1 MPRMDLNYDDFCEI
15 LGYRFSRVILF
26 KRALTHSSFSQSK
39 QDNNERLEFLGD
51 RVLGLSIAKMLYQKY
66 PLDDEGALAIRHANL
81 VSAKTLAS
89 IAESMCIP
97 DIIELS
103 PQEQKRKGY
112 KNRNILADCVEA
124 ILGAMYLDGGLDCAK
139 KFIFNNLD
147 VEMLIQNLLK
157 NNIDYKT
164 TLQEI
169 VQQDKNSQLK
179 YQDYKLDNLENTFK
193 SEVYING
200 SLICSG
206 EGKSKKLAQIQ
217 AAKKAIQILTKN

>member
-1 MPRMDLNYDDFCEI
+1 MNDIYQI
-15 LGYRFSRVILF
+15 LDYEF
-26 KRALTHSSFSQSK
+26 KDKSLIDEAFTHSSYANENKIHS
-39 QDNNERLEFLGD
+39 NERLEFLGD
-51 RVLGLSIAKMLYQKY
+51 SILGFVISEYLFEHYQKDEGKLSKLKAQIVSANTLKTVIDKLGLFENIKLGTSLLHQPNADFSSIK
-66 PLDDEGALAIRHANL
+66 
-81 VSAKTLAS
+81 
-89 IAESMCIP
+89 
-97 DIIELS
+97 
-103 PQEQKRKGY
+103 
-112 KNRNILADCVEA
+112 ADLFEA
-124 ILGAMYLDGGLDCAK
+124 ILGAMYLDGGLDCVK